1 MVPVD
6 LTSNMVESHPD
17 HLEDKKTEGDSMLL
31 ASDAV
36 VDSTKEE
43 RNMFSF
49 IVSRQS
55 MVS

>member
-17 HLEDKKTEGDSMLL
+17 HLENKKTEEDSMLL

-43 RNMFSF
+43 RNML
-49 IVSRQS
+49 
-55 MVS
+55 